1 VCIARQGPARLAGG
15 MAGLRR
21 LIGGGPRGEAGDAH
35 AAAAAAAARAEATAE
50 TGVALGLAAFAVSAF
65 VKSVLCPALS
75 AYTPRVSTSRW
86 RATPS
91 HHITVCEDVF
101 AFRWCQCQAP
111 LPFHGEPGVIFQSNG
126 VKPRV
131 L

>member
-1 VCIARQGPARLAGG
+1 

-75 AYTPRVSTSRW
+75 AYTPRVSTVSRTCLLSVGASA
-86 RATPS
+86 RLRCRFMVS
-91 HHITVCEDVF
+91 QE
-101 AFRWCQCQAP
+101 
-111 LPFHGEPGVIFQSNG
+111 
-126 VKPRV
+126 
-131 L
+131 

>member
-1 VCIARQGPARLAGG
+1 MPALGVWPPASHCSHVCIARQGPARLAGG

-75 AYTPRVSTSRW
+75 AYTPRVSTVSLARH
-86 RATPS
+86 TFSS
-91 HHITVCEDVF
+91 HYCLRGRVCF
-101 AFRWCQCQAP
+101 P
-111 LPFHGEPGVIFQSNG
+111 LVPVPGSAAVSW
-126 VKPRV
+126 
-131 L
+131 